1 MQSNHQIRKRFNE
14 VIYNVA
20 RYAEIAFSIIILLA
34 IASQVI
40 PLLHELTQLSLLTLD
55 MDFFTDFLAESL
67 SLVVGLE
74 FVKMLCRHTA
84 DTLVEVLMFAIARQ
98 MIVEHLSTLETLIG
112 VLAIAVLFA
121 IRKYLLLR
129 PAGTHQPDKL
139 QPKDQDALLND
150 PT

>member
-40 PLLHELTQLSLLTLD
+40 PLIHELTKLSLLALD
-55 MDFFTDFLAESL
+55 MDFFTNFLAKSL

-98 MIVEHLSTLETLIG
+98 MIVEHLSTFQTLIG
-112 VLAIAVLFA
+112 VIAIAILFA

-129 PAGTHQPDKL
+129 PAGTSQPDKL
-139 QPKDQDALLND
+139 QPEKQDIL
-150 PT
+150 